1 MYGSLLSWLTP
12 PYLYFIING
21 IIISIAA
28 SSRFQKAVTEEV
40 DPAQNEHGVEAV
52 DIGESQETGVGVV
65 RGDGVCKGREEEEEF
80 VHRRRARLWAWLAL
94 KRNETLE
101 STWRTITDGRTV
113 PLARHLNKSTTWDVI
128 HRGLVREGS
137 SHASSPV
144 MKAETFNQRL
154 PTSPG
159 GPSSAGRLR
168 REPSLGQ
175 DDINRRVEAFIN
187 KFNEEMRLQ
196 REESLN
202 HYLQMINGA
211 SQ

>member
-1 MYGSLLSWLTP
+1 MGHSLAEVKPLV
-12 PYLYFIING
+12 
-21 IIISIAA
+21 
-28 SSRFQKAVTEEV
+28 SSRFGNHRKSVKPSSLDGKTL
-40 DPAQNEHGVEAV
+40 GV
-52 DIGESQETGVGVV
+52 
-65 RGDGVCKGREEEEEF
+65 
-80 VHRRRARLWAWLAL
+80 ARS